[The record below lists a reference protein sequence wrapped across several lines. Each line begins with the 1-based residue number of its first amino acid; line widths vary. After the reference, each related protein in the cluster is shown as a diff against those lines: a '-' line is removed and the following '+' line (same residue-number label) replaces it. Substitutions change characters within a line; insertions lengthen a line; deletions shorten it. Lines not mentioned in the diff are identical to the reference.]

1 MSSEKIV
8 FVTGNK
14 NKLAEVNAI
23 LGADKLDN
31 VSLDLEEVQ
40 GTVEEVSTHKA
51 KSAAEKVGVVSYM
64 KEKDKFIDF
73 ILN

>member
-1 MSSEKIV
+1 MPSEKIV

-51 KSAAEKVGVVSYM
+51 KSAAEKVGYHAWKQNKSV
-64 KEKDKFIDF
+64 INR

>member
-51 KSAAEKVGVVSYM
+51 KSAAERVGVISTVH
-64 KEKDKFIDF
+64 EKQVY
-73 ILN
+73 